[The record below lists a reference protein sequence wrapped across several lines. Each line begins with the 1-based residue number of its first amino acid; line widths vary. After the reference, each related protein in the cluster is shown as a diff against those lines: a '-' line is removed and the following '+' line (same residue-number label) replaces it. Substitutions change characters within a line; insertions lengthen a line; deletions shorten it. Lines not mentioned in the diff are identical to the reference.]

1 MAASATMP
9 TPAVASVGVVPQA
22 AVVTL
27 AVHVSATA
35 AVLTTAGHAATFA
48 RNHHASSNV
57 AKHASTHAK
66 RVAVLTPPA
75 VAIGLRT
82 AQHLHT
88 HGTVVTT
95 EAHHAKTHDKTLPV
109 RRVVVGK
116 TAAVTTA
123 TALALPPVALQATSL
138 HAAPNSLAPAT
149 SSPMALQAKALPASV
164 AAHVS

>member
-1 MAASATMP
+1 
-9 TPAVASVGVVPQA
+9 
-22 AVVTL
+22 
-27 AVHVSATA
+27 
-35 AVLTTAGHAATFA
+35 
-48 RNHHASSNV
+48 V
-57 AKHASTHAK
+57 AKHASTLAK
-66 RVAVLTPPA
+66 KVAVLTDPA

-95 EAHHAKTHDKTLPV
+95 EAHHAKTHVKTRPV

-138 HAAPNSLAPAT
+138 HAVINLSFHGRGQKVCASIT
-149 SSPMALQAKALPASV
+149 DALRV
-164 AAHVS
+164 ACDNLGE